1 MFQETRAQHLRA
13 RNAADKGEESMTGM
27 RFFANLIPEALK
39 HRPRESRAASRF
51 SREPHSLTISLSL
64 SESTS
69 REMEDRGQTK
79 RERQTEKAYEKER
92 KNESSS
98 STVGRGRKRERE
110 SARWREN
117 DAYRFSRRLG
127 AAEVTSHTGKTV
139 ICTVRVE
146 TTISQDFL
154 SLSFHFLLVR
164 VRCFDND
171 CTVFRDVSFFLFFTL
186 TNCEFS
192 VASISRSLATDL
204 GLRSGGTV

>member
-79 RERQTEKAYEKER
+79 RERQAEKAYEKER

-110 SARWREN
+110 REVE
-117 DAYRFSRRLG
+117 RERRIPVLVKAG
-127 AAEVTSHTGKTV
+127 GGGSDVTYGQNSDMHSP
-139 ICTVRVE
+139 CR
-146 TTISQDFL
+146 
-154 SLSFHFLLVR
+154 
-164 VRCFDND
+164 DND
-171 CTVFRDVSFFLFFTL
+171 ISGLFVSFFPL
-186 TNCEFS
+186 S
-192 VASISRSLATDL
+192 
-204 GLRSGGTV
+204 SG